1 MNLTQK
7 VIIALVLGILCGLIL
22 NTTGQGGDGTWGQ
35 IYLVDGVFKV
45 IGALFV
51 NALKML
57 VVPLVIFSLIP
68 GIVGIGDLSLLGRV
82 GIKAF
87 ALYVCTTAVAIATAI
102 VTAASFGIGS
112 GMRAPEHSGFSGR
125 EAPPL
130 TDVIIDIVPSN
141 PIAAMANGD
150 MLAIIFFAIIFGI
163 SLLAVAKESPDVVRL
178 IEQLNTVMMKM
189 VTLIMHFAPYAVF
202 CLIAKAIAAM
212 GFALLVQLLD
222 YFLVLVGV
230 LLLHGLFTLPLALKV
245 FTGLNPIVF
254 LRKMR
259 TAQLFAFSTASSAAT
274 IPVTMRTV
282 QSRLGVDRSI
292 SSFTVPLGATINM
305 DGTAMMQGVATVF
318 IANLYGVDLGLSGYL
333 TVVVMAVL
341 ASIGTAAV
349 PGVGLIMLTMVFAQ
363 VNLPIEGIGLILG
376 IDRLLDMVRTAV
388 NVTGDATVSSIVATG
403 EKKMDHGIFNDPQAG
418 ELEANS

>member
-1 MNLTQK
+1 MSLTKK
-7 VIIALVLGILCGLIL
+7 VLIALGLGILCGLIL
-22 NTTGQGGDGTWGQ
+22 NASGQGVDGSWGRV
-35 IYLVDGVFKV
+35 YLVDGVFNV
-45 IGALFV
+45 VGALFV

-57 VVPLVIFSLIP
+57 VVPLVLFSLIP

-82 GIKAF
+82 GIKSF
-87 ALYVCTTAVAIATAI
+87 VLYVCTTAIAIATAI
-102 VTAASFGIGS
+102 IAAAGLGIGS
-112 GMRAPEHSGFSGR
+112 GMDAPNSEGFGGR

-150 MLAIIFFAIIFGI
+150 MLAVIFFSIVFGI

-189 VTLIMHFAPYAVF
+189 VTIIMHFAPYAVF

-230 LLLHGLFTLPLALKV
+230 LLLHGLFTLPLALKI
-245 FTGLNPIVF
+245 FTGLNPFIF
-254 LRKMR
+254 LRKLR

-282 QSRLGVDRSI
+282 QNRLGVDRSI

-318 IANLYGVDLGLSGYL
+318 IANLYGIDLGVADYL

-403 EKKMDHGIFNDPQAG
+403 ENKMDHAIFNDPDAG
-418 ELEANS
+418 ELEAT